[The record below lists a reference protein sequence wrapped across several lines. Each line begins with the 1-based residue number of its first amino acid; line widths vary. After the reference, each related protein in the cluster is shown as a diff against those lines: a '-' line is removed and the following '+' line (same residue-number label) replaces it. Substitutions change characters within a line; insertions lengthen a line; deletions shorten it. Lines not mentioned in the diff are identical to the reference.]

1 MSRIDAKAVRYI
13 RLGRGSAWAPR
24 ALAAGEM
31 PFGDPRDLHDL
42 ALAGDWEG
50 LAQHYRA
57 VKPTSLPKARDFVRE
72 VREFYTQADCLWIT
86 FSDGKLWWG
95 IAEPDVIWP
104 VGDGVAYGDRFRRIR
119 GGWKCADVNGRPL
132 RMTDLS
138 TRLTKVASYQQTI
151 CEVHERGY
159 LLRRLNAETEP
170 SVERAVKAKAEL
182 VAAAVDLIALLH
194 QADFELLA
202 DLIFARSGWRRV
214 SVLGKNQADLDLA
227 LEQPTTGER
236 IFVQVK
242 SASDQ
247 KVLDD
252 YIDRFEADGS
262 YDRFFFLCH
271 SPKGQLDAR
280 GRKHVHVWIGEALAD
295 AAINAWLVDW
305 LLQKAK

>member
-1 MSRIDAKAVRYI
+1 MNRINAKAVRYI

-42 ALAGDWEG
+42 AVAGDWEA

-57 VKPTSLPKARDFVRE
+57 VKPTSLAKARDFARE
-72 VREFYTQADCLWIT
+72 VREFYSQQADCLWIT

-95 IAEPDVIWP
+95 FAEPDVIWP
-104 VGDGVAYGDRFRRIR
+104 VGDGVAYGDRIRLIR
-119 GGWKCADVNGRPL
+119 GGWSCTDVSGKLL

-151 CEVHERGY
+151 CEVHEREY
-159 LLRRLNAETEP
+159 LLRRLSGETEP
-170 SVERAVKAKAEL
+170 SVARALKAKAEL
-182 VAAAVDLIALLH
+182 VTAAVDLIALLH

-242 SASDQ
+242 SAATQ

-252 YIDRFEADGS
+252 YVDRFDADGT

-271 SPKGQLDAR
+271 SPKGQLHAR
-280 GRKHVHVWIGEALAD
+280 GRQHVHVWVGDVLAD
-295 AAINAWLVDW
+295 AAINAGLIDW
-305 LLQKAK
+305 LL